1 MGLHS
6 VLKKLGF
13 NLFENIIDYEFDTI
27 LDPTERFH
35 KQYEN
40 VHKIGQMDRY
50 QLRDYYEENF
60 DKLIENYE
68 LLETLSNN
76 YVNVLKSKLSC

>member
-1 MGLHS
+1 
-6 VLKKLGF
+6 
-13 NLFENIIDYEFDTI
+13 
-27 LDPTERFH
+27 
-35 KQYEN
+35 
-40 VHKIGQMDRY
+40 MDRY